1 MELLLIAIVRIPRSS
16 RLSAGWHRS
25 LEPQVGPA
33 PRACSSRRRRWAQ
46 AECLGLAL
54 RFPVQTIGRRE
65 QRHSS
70 GISSMRLRCR
80 QVQGVLQTTSLRL
93 GATRRMR

>member
-1 MELLLIAIVRIPRSS
+1 MELLLIATVQIPRSS

-33 PRACSSRRRRWAQ
+33 PRACSSRRRLWAQ
-46 AECLGLAL
+46 AGCLGLAL
-54 RFPVQTIGRRE
+54 RFPVRAIGRRE

-70 GISSMRLRCR
+70 GISSMGLRCQ
-80 QVQGVLQTTSLRL
+80 QVQGVLQTISLRL
-93 GATRRMR
+93 RATRRMR